1 MQRNTVLIILKKVI
15 KRSMF
20 RMLAAVIL
28 FTIFIPTIQAQRFT
42 VHGTVTDQ
50 KSGEQLIA
58 ASIFDMISLDGAN
71 SNNYGFYSLS
81 LKQGKIKLKC
91 AYVGYEEKLIEFALN
106 KDTLINIQ
114 LNQGLTLQEVEI
126 VSSREERI
134 ESSTRMS
141 TIDVPMEQ
149 IKKVPA

>member
-1 MQRNTVLIILKKVI
+1 M
-15 KRSMF
+15 
-20 RMLAAVIL
+20 
-28 FTIFIPTIQAQRFT
+28 
-42 VHGTVTDQ
+42 
-50 KSGEQLIA
+50 IA

-134 ESSTRMS
+134 ERSTRMS
-141 TIDVPMEQ
+141 TIDVPIEQ
-149 IKKVPA
+149 IKKYLRYLAKWMS